1 MLVLFRMED
10 IRLFILFAFFCLF
23 LHLLDLGGKLLV
35 LLTLAVQVVEIERV
49 DDVLL
54 LEDELLQNG
63 ENQIIALEKYLSKKE
78 QEIKLNYLE
87 LRILTGPGVHGYH
100 KNLVILN

>member
-23 LHLLDLGGKLLV
+23 LHLLDLDGKFLV
-35 LLTLAVQVVEIERV
+35 FLALAVQVVEIERV
-49 DDVLL
+49 NDVLL
-54 LEDELLQNG
+54 LEDELLQND

-78 QEIKLNYLE
+78 Q
-87 LRILTGPGVHGYH
+87 
-100 KNLVILN
+100 